1 MALLVLFTFVPMAV
15 IGWFSLPK
23 PLLTITMP
31 QVIAFNFRGG
41 LVLTPEFMTL
51 LIGLVIYTAAFI
63 GEVARAGIQSVPKG
77 QVEAARALGLNGH
90 RTLQL
95 VIFPQALRYVSQ

>member
-1 MALLVLFTFVPMAV
+1 MTNVPMALPALLTLVSVAV

-23 PLLTITMP
+23 LLLTISMP
-31 QVIAFNFRGG
+31 QVTAFNFRGG

-63 GEVARAGIQSVPKG
+63 GEVARRHPV
-77 QVEAARALGLNGH
+77 RA
-90 RTLQL
+90 
-95 VIFPQALRYVSQ
+95 